1 MTSWFTSRWTSS
13 EAINHYFAIFSI
25 ATLIFGLL
33 APFCATVL
41 YKVSQQRDHLKDVAA
56 QTAEERRKLEVF
68 DLNKQITAAATAA
81 KVSVEELD
89 DAQGELIDTRN
100 QLSEATSQATLRLN
114 EYLASKAKLEALAV
128 QSRKIVTIQL
138 RVEALADVPANP
150 GRSKNT
156 YAALNLLAYL
166 YSNRHSQS
174 PLVFRG
180 GQVEALAI
188 TPSKVRYVAILEPE
202 LPLDLSGANITLLDN
217 REMLAS
223 NISSFF
229 EKSTTEGGSNLRLK
243 WILIVNGAA
252 FQLTDEVPPLGIPV
266 NSSGLSVYPVAPE
279 HENISQSYDSLF
291 H

>member
-1 MTSWFTSRWTSS
+1 MSNWFHSRWISS
-13 EAINHYFAIFSI
+13 EAVNHYFAVFSV

-56 QTAEERRKLEVF
+56 QTAEERRKLEAF
-68 DLNKQITAAATAA
+68 ELNKQITAAATAA
-81 KVSVEELD
+81 RVSVEELN
-89 DAQGELIDTRN
+89 DAQGQLIDTRN
-100 QLSEATSQATLRLN
+100 QLSEATIQATLRLN
-114 EYLASKAKLEALAV
+114 EYLASKAKLESLAI

-138 RVEALADVPANP
+138 RVEAIADVSTNP
-150 GRSKNT
+150 TRSKNT
-156 YAALNLLAYL
+156 YAGLNLLAYL
-166 YSNRHSQS
+166 YSNRHTES
-174 PLVFRG
+174 PLTFRG

-188 TPSKVRYVAILEPE
+188 TPNMVRYVAILEPE

-229 EKSTTEGGSNLRLK
+229 AKNTSEGGSNLRLK

-252 FQLTDEVPPLGIPV
+252 FQLTDEISPIGTPV
-266 NSSGLSVYPVAPE
+266 NPPGLSAYSVAPE
-279 HENISQSYDSLF
+279 RQNISQAYDSLF